1 MIKITILPD
10 KKVITINKEEVLLKE
25 LIKILGE
32 QDLESIAIIVNDKL
46 IDNENHTITSE
57 DKVLVIRQATGGM

>member
-10 KKVITINKEEVLLKE
+10 KKVITINKEKVSLKE
-25 LIKILGE
+25 LMEVLGE

-46 IDNENHTITSE
+46 IDNEDNTITSE